1 MDVSLDKYKGPD
13 KRVQFEVYWVEE
25 YDNDEYMAAYNLF
38 GCKTR
43 IQGGIVYINRSSIG
57 GMLIYPS
64 SKYVESEDT
73 STVGRL

>member
-1 MDVSLDKYKGPD
+1 
-13 KRVQFEVYWVEE
+13 
-25 YDNDEYMAAYNLF
+25 MAAYNLF